1 QAEDGIR
8 DRNVTGVQTCALPI
22 SWNHAVSK
30 ERLSPSAR
38 ADLTQ
43 YSQLVRKL
51 GKGTGKYAAQQRAEI
66 REALDRCRP
75 SVPVWIMPIYRVIE
89 QLRISENMFDVVLID
104 EASQAGLEASFLQYL
119 APKIVVIGDDKQVSP
134 AAVGVDQ
141 Q

>member
-1 QAEDGIR
+1 GLDWTKGVATFLPWVLSFCFTSRRRHTRSKR
-8 DRNVTGVQTCALPI
+8 DWSSDVCSSDL
-22 SWNHAVSK
+22 
-30 ERLSPSAR
+30 
-38 ADLTQ
+38 DLTQ

-119 APKIVVIGDDKQVSP
+119 APRIVVIGDDKQVS
-134 AAVGVDQ
+134 
-141 Q
+141 